1 MGKNP
6 QNMLIQSGTNF
17 SKFLSNH
24 FSRFVKHVHFS
35 SWHCKP
41 GKFIPSIVR
50 KILQNHL
57 SRLCSTLHSVQIRC
71 ESFGMLCRKPGKWVG
86 IRELRPDFV
95 AKAFFWKA
103 FIKEMLQ
110 VASNCGAT
118 HPADPNLF
126 TPDPVCPSEIP
137 FDPSVPVLTAT
148 VLRVSDHSRSQV
160 LSGSTLRRSFFWLA
174 WAYLHNLLWAC
185 PLLLI
190 KRFAAVL
197 SSVASFQV
205 HRLPSGRPVILIPG
219 EPALPVTLPFTDVT
233 RFASGFFL
241 VRATSYARFAR
252 LAARAAAWLR
262 SSLGSV
268 PCDIRSDLSLWAWL
282 FSSGSLLW
290 IWTLAPGLPLGYF
303 RVHRW

>member
-86 IRELRPDFV
+86 IRGLRPDFV

-126 TPDPVCPSEIP
+126 IVYKMPKNSLYFLYDFRTKIFLNVEYRKYTI
-137 FDPSVPVLTAT
+137 LHKYGAN
-148 VLRVSDHSRSQV
+148 
-160 LSGSTLRRSFFWLA
+160 FF
-174 WAYLHNLLWAC
+174 LHNYKQLLN
-185 PLLLI
+185 
-190 KRFAAVL
+190 RF
-197 SSVASFQV
+197 S
-205 HRLPSGRPVILIPG
+205 
-219 EPALPVTLPFTDVT
+219 
-233 RFASGFFL
+233 
-241 VRATSYARFAR
+241 TS
-252 LAARAAAWLR
+252 
-262 SSLGSV
+262 
-268 PCDIRSDLSLWAWL
+268 C
-282 FSSGSLLW
+282 
-290 IWTLAPGLPLGYF
+290 
-303 RVHRW
+303 

>member
-126 TPDPVCPSEIP
+126 IVYKMPKIRIGRMCSTTIRRSLQHFLDKGLPKECFYSEIW
-137 FDPSVPVLTAT
+137 S
-148 VLRVSDHSRSQV
+148 
-160 LSGSTLRRSFFWLA
+160 
-174 WAYLHNLLWAC
+174 
-185 PLLLI
+185 
-190 KRFAAVL
+190 
-197 SSVASFQV
+197 
-205 HRLPSGRPVILIPG
+205 
-219 EPALPVTLPFTDVT
+219 
-233 RFASGFFL
+233 
-241 VRATSYARFAR
+241 
-252 LAARAAAWLR
+252 
-262 SSLGSV
+262 
-268 PCDIRSDLSLWAWL
+268 
-282 FSSGSLLW
+282 
-290 IWTLAPGLPLGYF
+290 
-303 RVHRW
+303 